1 MSRKI
6 LLTLKILVGAYLIF
20 VGVMLLRTIQKVCPG
35 NQEVMCGISAVF
47 ILVGSGYLIGLL
59 AGAIKRSMDARAAEK
74 MKEREP
80 APAARPVRDHSLF
93 RTAPM
98 TLLNTEE
105 QESDAREGAL
115 QERTGHA
122 QIPGSTSAT
131 VRLQK
136 VGPDTMVWK
145 K

>member
-1 MSRKI
+1 M
-6 LLTLKILVGAYLIF
+6 LKILVGAYLIF
-20 VGVMLLRTIQKVCPG
+20 VGITLLRTVQEVCPS
-35 NQEVMCGISAVF
+35 NQEVMCGISAIF
-47 ILVGSGYLIGLL
+47 ILAGSGYLIGLL
-59 AGAIKRSMDARAAEK
+59 AGAIKRNMEARAGEK
-74 MKEREP
+74 TEGREP
-80 APAARPVRDHSLF
+80 VSAARPVRDHSLF

-105 QESDAREGAL
+105 QESGAKEGDL
-115 QERTGHA
+115 QKQTEYA
-122 QIPGSTSAT
+122 QASVSSSAT

>member
-1 MSRKI
+1 MVLK
-6 LLTLKILVGAYLIF
+6 LLIGAYLIF
-20 VGVMLLRTIQKVCPG
+20 VGVTLLRTIQEVRPS
-35 NQEVMCGISAVF
+35 NQEVMSGIASVF

-59 AGAIKRSMDARAAEK
+59 VSAIKRSMETRNAGNTE
-74 MKEREP
+74 EREIP
-80 APAARPVRDHSLF
+80 SDARPVRDQSLF

-98 TLLNTEE
+98 VLLDAGVPAPRTEGE
-105 QESDAREGAL
+105 AL
-115 QERTGHA
+115 QERA
-122 QIPGSTSAT
+122 ERPQVSADNSAT